1 MVNCRVRTVI
11 GPRRLSAA
19 ERPPYAESPRI
30 ATPSCAQKKRPTRWC
45 SGEPFWILHYVN
57 RKVGV
62 GRYLTAA
69 RLRSGTALGLAA
81 TATMATFAAA
91 SLLFATVAA
100 TTLFLATVAA
110 ATLLFATLLFATAL
124 RGATALRSRGGTG
137 FGSRSGTGLRG
148 RRGARLRGGTAFR
161 GAATVAL
168 ATVAAASL
176 LLASVATAALT
187 LLTAARF
194 FTTTRLRGATLG
206 GGCGTATT
214 VAHGTKQGGFTIGG
228 AGQDK

>member
-1 MVNCRVRTVI
+1 MVDRRVRTRI
-11 GPRRLSAA
+11 DERSLSAT
-19 ERPPYAESPRI
+19 ERPPYAESPLT
-30 ATPSCAQKKRPTRWC
+30 ATPSCAQKKRPARWC
-45 SGEPFWILHYVN
+45 SGEPFLILHYVN
-57 RKVGV
+57 RMAGV

-81 TATMATFAAA
+81 TATMATVAATA
-91 SLLFATVAA
+91 LLFATVAA
-100 TTLFLATVAA
+100 TTLFS
-110 ATLLFATLLFATAL
+110 ATAL
-124 RGATALRSRGGTG
+124 RGGTTLGSRGGTG
-137 FGSRSGTGLRG
+137 FGSRSG
-148 RRGARLRGGTAFR
+148 ARLRGGTALR

-168 ATVAAASL
+168 ATVAAAAL
-176 LLASVATAALT
+176 LLASVTAAAIT

-214 VAHGTKQGGFTIGG
+214 VAHGAKQGGFAIGG